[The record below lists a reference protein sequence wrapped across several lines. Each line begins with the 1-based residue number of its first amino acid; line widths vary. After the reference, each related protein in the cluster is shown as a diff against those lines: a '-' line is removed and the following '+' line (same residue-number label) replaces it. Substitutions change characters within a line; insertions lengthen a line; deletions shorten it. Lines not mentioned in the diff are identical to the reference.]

1 MCHWFTLIQECT
13 MNGGPMN
20 RLSLPIL

>member
-13 MNGGPMN
+13 MNGGPMK
-20 RLSLPIL
+20 RFSL

>member
-13 MNGGPMN
+13 MNGGPMK
-20 RLSLPIL
+20 RFS